1 MTSSVPSSPRLWVV
15 SRVRDGH
22 DAGSAVVEFVLVSVL
37 AVALFLAVVQLG
49 MSLHI
54 RNTLVSAAGEGARFA
69 AAADRYP
76 EDGAEHTRGLIRQ
89 TLPDSYAD
97 QVSSR
102 YVVVGG
108 VRTVEV
114 EVRADLPV
122 LGWLGPAGG
131 LRVAGH
137 AMEES

>member
-1 MTSSVPSSPRLWVV
+1 MSQ
-15 SRVRDGH
+15 VRESQ

-37 AVALFLAVVQLG
+37 VVALLLAVVQLG
-49 MSLHI
+49 MALHI
-54 RNTLVSAAGEGARFA
+54 RNTLISAAGEGARFA

-76 EDGAEHTRGLIRQ
+76 EDGAEHTRALIRQ
-89 TLPDSYAD
+89 SLPDSYAD
-97 QVSSR
+97 QVSSG
-102 YVVVGG
+102 YEVVGG

-122 LGWLGPAGG
+122 FGWLGPSGV
-131 LRVAGH
+131 LRVTGH

>member
-1 MTSSVPSSPRLWVV
+1 MLPVPDEGDS
-15 SRVRDGH
+15 
-22 DAGSAVVEFVLVSVL
+22 GSAVVEFVLVSVL
-37 AVALFLAVVQLG
+37 VVVLFLAVLQLA
-49 MSLHI
+49 MALHI

-76 EDGAEHTRGLIRQ
+76 EDGAEHTRALIRAS
-89 TLPDSYAD
+89 LPDSYAEH
-97 QVSSR
+97 VSSS
-102 YVVVGG
+102 YTMVGG

-122 LGWLGPAGG
+122 FGWLGPGG
-131 LRVAGH
+131 VLEVSGH